1 MQTKESPKKEQLSK
15 TAVST
20 GCPYCHSPYKVEY
33 LPDSGMGVSI
43 ECDDLGVIQ
52 PYLSVEH
59 TGNFDEDLLADIVE
73 QIEIKFCPFCGR
85 EL

>member
-1 MQTKESPKKEQLSK
+1 
-15 TAVST
+15 
-20 GCPYCHSPYKVEY
+20 
-33 LPDSGMGVSI
+33 MGVSI
-43 ECDDLGVIQ
+43 ECDDSGIIQ

-59 TGNFDEDLLADIVE
+59 TGNFDEEVFADIVE

>member
-1 MQTKESPKKEQLSK
+1 MNEKWK
-15 TAVST
+15 TVYLYPS
-20 GCPYCHSPYKVEY
+20 YKVNY
-33 LPDSGMGVSI
+33 LPDSGMGVST
-43 ECDDLGVIQ
+43 ECDDSGIIQ

-59 TGNFDEDLLADIVE
+59 TGNFDEEVFADIVE